1 LASFEC
7 LENSLATLGLL
18 AYRYFF
24 CLSDLKGMAEE
35 KSLIGKFKDG
45 MEDREAEL
53 QILGTFVRL
62 GVVVWSGFII
72 SLNYLPLPGMDNKQN
87 NDITFITFVFTSAL
101 ATFGIDTAKKKEHKD
116 KTNNTAQHI
125 IIETPIKIEGVRDRK
140 VTKV

>member
-1 LASFEC
+1 
-7 LENSLATLGLL
+7 
-18 AYRYFF
+18 
-24 CLSDLKGMAEE
+24 MAEE

-45 MEDREAEL
+45 MEDREAAL

-101 ATFGIDTAKKKEHKD
+101 ATFGIDTAKKKDHKD
-116 KTNNTAQHI
+116 KPSGATQHI
-125 IIETPIKIEGVRDRK
+125 IIETPIKIEGVDKNK

>member
-1 LASFEC
+1 MTED
-7 LENSLATLGLL
+7 T
-18 AYRYFF
+18 
-24 CLSDLKGMAEE
+24 K
-35 KSLIGKFKDG
+35 KSLIGKIKG
-45 MEDREAEL
+45 GIEDQEQQI

-72 SLNYLPLPGMDNKQN
+72 SLNYLPLPGMTEEKN

-116 KTNNTAQHI
+116 KTNGATQTI
-125 IIETPIKIEGVRDRK
+125 IIETPIKIEGVDNKK

>member
-1 LASFEC
+1 
-7 LENSLATLGLL
+7 
-18 AYRYFF
+18 
-24 CLSDLKGMAEE
+24 MAEE

-101 ATFGIDTAKKKEHKD
+101 ATFGIDTAKKKDHKD
-116 KTNNTAQHI
+116 KPSGATQHI
-125 IIETPIKIEGVRDRK
+125 IIETPIKIEGVDKNK

>member
-1 LASFEC
+1 
-7 LENSLATLGLL
+7 
-18 AYRYFF
+18 
-24 CLSDLKGMAEE
+24 MAEE

-62 GVVVWSGFII
+62 GGVVWSGFII

-101 ATFGIDTAKKKEHKD
+101 ATFGIDTAKKKDHKD
-116 KTNNTAQHI
+116 KPSGATQHI
-125 IIETPIKIEGVRDRK
+125 IIETPIKIEGVDTNK

>member
-1 LASFEC
+1 M
-7 LENSLATLGLL
+7 ENE
-18 AYRYFF
+18 
-24 CLSDLKGMAEE
+24 K
-35 KSLIGKFKDG
+35 KSLVGKLKDG

-116 KTNNTAQHI
+116 KTNGATQTI
-125 IIETPIKIEGVRDRK
+125 IIETPIKIEGVDTKK

>member
-1 LASFEC
+1 
-7 LENSLATLGLL
+7 
-18 AYRYFF
+18 
-24 CLSDLKGMAEE
+24 MAEE
-35 KSLIGKFKDG
+35 KGLIGKFKDG

-101 ATFGIDTAKKKEHKD
+101 ATFGIDTAKKKDHKD
-116 KTNNTAQHI
+116 KPNGATQHI
-125 IIETPIKIEGVRDRK
+125 IIETPIKIEGVDTKK

>member
-1 LASFEC
+1 MADEK
-7 LENSLATLGLL
+7 
-18 AYRYFF
+18 
-24 CLSDLKGMAEE
+24 KG
-35 KSLIGKFKDG
+35 IVGKLKDG
-45 MEDREAEL
+45 LEDREAEL

-101 ATFGIDTAKKKEHKD
+101 ATFGIDTAKKKDHKE
-116 KTNNTAQHI
+116 KPTGATQHI
-125 IIETPIKIEGVRDRK
+125 IIETPIKIEGVDTNK

>member
-1 LASFEC
+1 
-7 LENSLATLGLL
+7 
-18 AYRYFF
+18 
-24 CLSDLKGMAEE
+24 MAEE
-35 KSLIGKFKDG
+35 NKSLVGTLKDG

-53 QILGTFVRL
+53 HILGTFVRL

-101 ATFGIDTAKKKEHKD
+101 ATFGIDTAKKKDHKD
-116 KTNNTAQHI
+116 KPSGATQHI
-125 IIETPIKIEGVRDRK
+125 IIETPIKIEGVDKNK

>member
-1 LASFEC
+1 
-7 LENSLATLGLL
+7 
-18 AYRYFF
+18 
-24 CLSDLKGMAEE
+24 MAEE

-101 ATFGIDTAKKKEHKD
+101 ATFGIDTAKKKDHKE
-116 KTNNTAQHI
+116 KPTGATQHI
-125 IIETPIKIEGVRDRK
+125 IIETPIKIEGVDTNK

>member
-1 LASFEC
+1 M
-7 LENSLATLGLL
+7 ENEKKGLV
-18 AYRYFF
+18 
-24 CLSDLKGMAEE
+24 
-35 KSLIGKFKDG
+35 GKLKDG
-45 MEDREAEL
+45 VADKEEQI

-72 SLNYLPLPGMDNKQN
+72 SLNYLPLPGMTEEKN

-116 KTNNTAQHI
+116 KSSGATQTI
-125 IIETPIKIEGVRDRK
+125 IIETPIKIEGVDNKK

>member
-1 LASFEC
+1 M
-7 LENSLATLGLL
+7 T
-18 AYRYFF
+18 
-24 CLSDLKGMAEE
+24 EE
-35 KSLIGKFKDG
+35 KGLIGKLKDG

-53 QILGTFVRL
+53 QVLGTFVRL

-72 SLNYLPLPGMDNKQN
+72 SLNYLPLPGMDTKQN

-116 KTNNTAQHI
+116 KTNSATQHI
-125 IIETPIKIEGVRDRK
+125 IIETPIKIEGVDNKK

>member
-1 LASFEC
+1 MED
-7 LENSLATLGLL
+7 EK
-18 AYRYFF
+18 
-24 CLSDLKGMAEE
+24 KG
-35 KSLIGKFKDG
+35 IVGKLKDG
-45 MEDREAEL
+45 LEDREAEL

-101 ATFGIDTAKKKEHKD
+101 ATFGIDTAKKKDHKD
-116 KTNNTAQHI
+116 KPSGATQHI
-125 IIETPIKIEGVRDRK
+125 IIETPIKIEGVDKNK

>member
-1 LASFEC
+1 MTEDKKNLIEKI
-7 LENSLATLGLL
+7 
-18 AYRYFF
+18 
-24 CLSDLKGMAEE
+24 KGG
-35 KSLIGKFKDG
+35 I
-45 MEDREAEL
+45 EDQEQQI

-72 SLNYLPLPGMDNKQN
+72 SLNYLPLPGMTEEKN

-116 KTNNTAQHI
+116 KSSGATQTI
-125 IIETPIKIEGVRDRK
+125 IIETPIKIEGVDTKK

>member
-1 LASFEC
+1 
-7 LENSLATLGLL
+7 
-18 AYRYFF
+18 
-24 CLSDLKGMAEE
+24 MAEE
-35 KSLIGKFKDG
+35 KKNLLEKIKGG
-45 MEDREAEL
+45 IEDQEQQI

-101 ATFGIDTAKKKEHKD
+101 ATFGIDTAKKKDHKD
-116 KTNNTAQHI
+116 KPAGPTQHI
-125 IIETPIKIEGVRDRK
+125 IIETPIKIEGVDTNK

>member
-1 LASFEC
+1 
-7 LENSLATLGLL
+7 
-18 AYRYFF
+18 
-24 CLSDLKGMAEE
+24 MAEE
-35 KSLIGKFKDG
+35 KSLIGKIKDG

-101 ATFGIDTAKKKEHKD
+101 ATFGIDTAKKKDHKE
-116 KTNNTAQHI
+116 KPTGATQHI
-125 IIETPIKIEGVRDRK
+125 IIETPIKIEGVDTNK